1 MVCEAFDGSD
11 TTLPTVPT
19 ALPPRDGAVTGS
31 PSRTLTSREIE
42 MRALPPPRQT
52 ASAAAPPTSTLT
64 DDPPA
69 KISLTTLVRLAVS
82 ETVPTTNPPSVTT
95 RLPAATESVVPVP
108 TRNVP

>member
-42 MRALPPPRQT
+42 MRALPPPRPT
-52 ASAAAPPTSTLT
+52 ASAGAPPTSTLT
-64 DDPPA
+64 VEPPA
-69 KISLTTLVRLAVS
+69 NSPLTTLVRPATS
-82 ETVPTTNPPSVTT
+82 DTVPTTNPPSVTT
-95 RLPAATESVVPVP
+95 RLPAVTESAVPAP